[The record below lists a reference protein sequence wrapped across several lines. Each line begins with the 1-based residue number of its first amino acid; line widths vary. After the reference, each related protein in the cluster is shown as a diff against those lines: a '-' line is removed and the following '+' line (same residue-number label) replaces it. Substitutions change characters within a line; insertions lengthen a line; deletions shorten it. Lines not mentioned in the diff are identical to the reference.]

1 MDNNEKREFGDD
13 YFQDEKDIKTDSFG
27 NSKSG
32 SYEYSSQN
40 QYGGNYQN
48 SYGGSNENPYGNMNQ
63 NPYGGS
69 SQNGGYGPNQNY
81 RDYGQHEKKIGMG
94 IASLVLG
101 IISLVFFC
109 SCFNIITGIL
119 AIIFGIIQL
128 AKYAPHG
135 KGLAIGGI
143 ITSVL
148 SIILLVVFYVSIG
161 SNTALQNSILDEY
174 EDLYDIDLRDP
185 DEVEKFLE
193 DTYGESS
200 DEDSA
205 EEDITDD
212 KGDDSSLEDGETLDD
227 EPVMEYAEPL

>member
-1 MDNNEKREFGDD
+1 MDNNEKREFSDD

-27 NSKSG
+27 NSQSG

-48 SYGGSNENPYGNMNQ
+48 SYGNSGENPYGNVNQ
-63 NPYGGS
+63 NPYGNS

-81 RDYGQHEKKIGMG
+81 RDYGQNEKKIGMG

-143 ITSVL
+143 VTAVL
-148 SIILLVVFYVSIG
+148 SIVLLVVFYVSIG

-174 EDLYDIDLRDP
+174 EDLYDIDLRNP
-185 DEVEKFLE
+185 DDVEKFLE
-193 DTYGESS
+193 DTYENGSDEFEE
-200 DEDSA
+200 DEDSLK
-205 EEDITDD
+205 EE
-212 KGDDSSLEDGETLDD
+212 SELEDGETLDD
-227 EPVMEYAEPL
+227 VPVTEYAEPL